1 MGLTAVKAAG
11 LVDTLSGAGT
21 FTVFAPTNDAFAK
34 IDPTALN
41 GLIANPEALK
51 KVLLRH
57 VLPNEIKAGEIPL
70 VTTDLRAVSGDKISV
85 DKNGNSVQVVSGSDT
100 AQVVTVGISAS
111 NGIIH
116 VIDTVL
122 VSKLDSIAEIVIGNP
137 SFSTLLTAVKA
148 AGLVDTLSG
157 AGTFTVFAP
166 TNDAFDKVGDAAL
179 NGLLANPE
187 ALKKVLLRHV
197 LPNEIEAV
205 EIPLGTTD
213 LRAVSGDKISVDNN
227 GNSVQVV
234 SGSDTAQVVTVDI
247 PASNG
252 IIHVIDTVL
261 VSKLDSIAEIVID
274 NPNFSTLL
282 AAVKVAG
289 LVDTLSGPGTFTVFA
304 PTNDAFAKVGDA
316 DLNGLLANPEA
327 LKKVLLR
334 HALPNE
340 IKAGEIPPGSTEV
353 TAASEDKISVN
364 SDGESVQVESSS
376 ASAIVVTADIS
387 ANNGII
393 HVIDTV
399 I

>member
-57 VLPNEIKAGEIPL
+57 VLPNEIKAGEISL
-70 VTTDLRAVSGDKISV
+70 GTTDLRAVSGDKISV
-85 DKNGNSVQVVSGSDT
+85 DKNDNSVQVVSGSDT
-100 AQVVTVGISAS
+100 AQVVTVDISAS

-137 SFSTLLTAVKA
+137 SFSALLTAVKA

-166 TNDAFDKVGDAAL
+166 TNDAFAKIDPTAL
-179 NGLLANPE
+179 RGLLANPE

-197 LPNEIEAV
+197 LPNEI
-205 EIPLGTTD
+205 
-213 LRAVSGDKISVDNN
+213 
-227 GNSVQVV
+227 
-234 SGSDTAQVVTVDI
+234 
-247 PASNG
+247 
-252 IIHVIDTVL
+252 
-261 VSKLDSIAEIVID
+261 
-274 NPNFSTLL
+274 
-282 AAVKVAG
+282 
-289 LVDTLSGPGTFTVFA
+289 
-304 PTNDAFAKVGDA
+304 
-316 DLNGLLANPEA
+316 
-327 LKKVLLR
+327 
-334 HALPNE
+334 
-340 IKAGEIPPGSTEV
+340 KAGEIPRGSTEV
-353 TAASEDKISVN
+353 TAASGDKISVN

-376 ASAIVVTADIS
+376 AS
-387 ANNGII
+387 
-393 HVIDTV
+393 
-399 I
+399 